1 MRVWMVGIA
10 GLAVLGCGCSRED
23 GGSGR
28 AEAGL
33 AEFSPAE
40 IAAAEEVARA
50 AAGELVGTLLPE
62 LAGAME
68 RGGAVEAIGVC
79 ADRAQELTAGVEA
92 EYSGVRLRR
101 TSLRVRNPVNRP
113 DAYERAWMES
123 LETPAAEARVVGDE
137 LRYLQPLVMGEL
149 CLRCHGPAEG
159 INPGV
164 RAVLAERYPEDEAVG
179 FGVGELRGV
188 VSVRV
193 GLE

>member
-1 MRVWMVGIA
+1 M
-10 GLAVLGCGCSRED
+10 
-23 GGSGR
+23 
-28 AEAGL
+28 